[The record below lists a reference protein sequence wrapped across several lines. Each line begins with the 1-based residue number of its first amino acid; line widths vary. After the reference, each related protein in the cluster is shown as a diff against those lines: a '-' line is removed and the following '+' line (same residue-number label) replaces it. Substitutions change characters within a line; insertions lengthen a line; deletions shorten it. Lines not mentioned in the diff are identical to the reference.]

1 MPKGVTLEIV
11 GIDKVL
17 KGLDKLP
24 KELKQRVEGAIQDSA
39 LNIVRNAQ
47 RDAPR
52 KAGKLAQEISQKKL
66 NEGKEVGRE
75 IVSPKK
81 YSAFVE
87 FGTGAYVSVPE
98 ELAGYAAQFKGKGVK
113 KVNLPARPFFFSNFY
128 LEKPKLI
135 ENIKKVLKD
144 L

>member
-1 MPKGVTLEIV
+1 MAKGVTFKLE

-24 KELKQRVEGAIQDSA
+24 AELKQRIDGEIQVA
-39 LNIVRNAQ
+39 ATTIENNAK
-47 RDAPR
+47 RDAPKDKGR
-52 KAGKLAQEISQKKL
+52 LFGEITSYKAKGGNGWEVVSS
-66 NEGKEVGRE
+66 KE
-75 IVSPKK
+75 
-81 YSAFVE
+81 YSAYVE
-87 FGTGAYVSVPE
+87 FGTGAYVSVPQ
-98 ELAGYAAQFKGKGVK
+98 ELQAYAAQFKGAGVK

-135 ENIKKVLKD
+135 QRIKDVLKD

>member
-1 MPKGVTLEIV
+1 MAKGVTFKLE

-24 KELKQRVEGAIQDSA
+24 TEMKKRIDGEIQASAQTIENNAKRDVPWDNGTASKGITAKRNKEMTWDIFS
-39 LNIVRNAQ
+39 NA
-47 RDAPR
+47 
-52 KAGKLAQEISQKKL
+52 E
-66 NEGKEVGRE
+66 
-75 IVSPKK
+75 
-81 YSAFVE
+81 YSAYLE
-87 FGTGAYVSVPE
+87 FGTGAYVSVPQ
-98 ELAGYAAQFKGKGVK
+98 ELQAYAAQFKGAGVK

-135 ENIKKVLKD
+135 QRIKDVLKD